1 MNKKNLVVFFNAFGM
16 RKGGAMVD
24 VKNIVYYW
32 GKRYPE
38 DTLILLAPANFQY
51 EDLAS
56 TNIKVITH
64 DLSNLELKRLYYHF
78 FKIINLATAS
88 QVDVIISF
96 NNLGL
101 YRKNNIPSIVSLRTA
116 YLVYPIKDLKQFI
129 SFKSIIRLLFQR
141 FFFKISLKIADAIF
155 TQTDTIKE
163 RLYKQYNPQILV
175 KKISKAVLI
184 GNKKPEIMK
193 KAKNIFRFVYVT
205 ANYPHK
211 NILTIIKAFKLLARE
226 YNNIELSITI
236 SLEEFKRSYKKD
248 VDINESYFT
257 NKISFLGWLDRNK
270 LVNLYLNSDVALVPS
285 LFESFSGSY
294 IETMYYELPLIVSD
308 LDFAR
313 EICGKA
319 AIYVA
324 PTDEKGWYLSM
335 KKLILD
341 NNLREELK
349 KNGEEQLKKISYSY
363 DMMVDELRKFASL
376 IIAEKNNLRKKGKT
390 ILSQKIGDEK
400 TIHEQGNK

>member
-32 GKRYPE
+32 GKRYAE

-51 EDLAS
+51 EELS
-56 TNIKVITH
+56 SSNINVVTH

-78 FKIINLATAS
+78 FKIFNLATAS

-129 SFKSIIRLLFQR
+129 NFKSLFRLLFQR
-141 FFFKISLKIADAIF
+141 FFFKISLKTADAVY

-163 RLYKQYNPQILV
+163 RLFKQYNPQILV

-184 GNKKPEIMK
+184 DSEKPEIK
-193 KAKNIFRFVYVT
+193 NKAKKVFRFVYVT

-236 SLEEFKRSYKKD
+236 SLDEFKRSYKKD
-248 VDINESYFT
+248 VDIKESYFT
-257 NKISFLGWLDRNK
+257 NKISFLGWLDRNE
-270 LVNLYLNSDVALVPS
+270 LVDLYLNSDVALVPS

-294 IETMYYELPLIVSD
+294 IEAMYYELPLIVSD

-349 KNGEEQLKKISYSY
+349 NNGKEQSKKISYSY

-376 IIAEKNNLRKKGKT
+376 VITEKKQLMGKRENYSFPSSTERKVCRRT
-390 ILSQKIGDEK
+390 RE
-400 TIHEQGNK
+400 

>member
-32 GKRYPE
+32 GKRYEE
-38 DTLILLAPANFQY
+38 DTLILLAPANSQF
-51 EDLAS
+51 ENLSSA
-56 TNIKVITH
+56 NIKVITH

-141 FFFKISLKIADAIF
+141 FFFKISLKTADAIY

-175 KKISKAVLI
+175 KKISKAVLVDS
-184 GNKKPEIMK
+184 KKPEIKK
-193 KAKNIFRFVYVT
+193 KAKNVFRFVYVT
-205 ANYPHK
+205 TNYPYK
-211 NILTIIKAFKLLARE
+211 NIITIINAFKLLARE

-248 VDINESYFT
+248 VDIKESYF

-270 LVNLYLNSDVALVPS
+270 LVDLYLKSDVALVPS
-285 LFESFSGSY
+285 LIESFSGSY
-294 IETMYYELPLIVSD
+294 IEAMYYELPLIVAD

-319 AIYVA
+319 AIYVV
-324 PTDEKGWYLSM
+324 PTDETAWYLSM

-341 NNLREELK
+341 TNLREELK
-349 KNGEEQLKKISYSY
+349 KNGKEQLKKISYSY

-376 IIAEKNNLRKKGKT
+376 ITAEKNNLRKKGKT
-390 ILSQKIGDEK
+390 ILP
-400 TIHEQGNK
+400 